1 MQSLERRAHYHK
13 RTEDEYVIYCVFF
26 QVRLVEY
33 DENNKEIEHVLQLD
47 LNSEDMT
54 RLVS

>member
-1 MQSLERRAHYHK
+1 MQYIMAFS
-13 RTEDEYVIYCVFF
+13 

>member
-1 MQSLERRAHYHK
+1 MDA
-13 RTEDEYVIYCVFF
+13 IYYCFF
-26 QVRLVEY
+26 IPQVRLVTH
-33 DENNKEIEHVLQLD
+33 DENNKEIEHVLLLD